1 MCWGLK
7 CGGTRSIVGTTAAFA
22 GFGSGARSKR
32 VCYWSREIT
41 QTELAD
47 MRLRRRESS
56 SVVELETNSSRV
68 TVVVCKPGSCHTSAE
83 VRAG

>member
-32 VCYWSREIT
+32 VCYLSWEIA
-41 QTELAD
+41 QTELAE
-47 MRLRRRESS
+47 RRVAKEGI
-56 SVVELETNSSRV
+56 ELS
-68 TVVVCKPGSCHTSAE
+68 GG
-83 VRAG
+83 AGD